1 MFVRKKFNRSG
12 SISVVVV
19 SKSQGKFTEVK
30 KFGVAK
36 SEEAADELFQKAR
49 HWLRT
54 HGGQQEL
61 DFDDKKGK
69 ELEETSRVVDNMDA
83 VLINGTQLLLNR
95 VYDSIGFDRIP
106 DGILR
111 HLVIARISQPQS
123 KLATVEYLKSY
134 YDEDVD
140 LNHIYRYM
148 DRLYN
153 TQMESAQRISVEHT
167 GKIFG
172 GKLGLMFYD
181 VTTLYFETAQTDV
194 LREPGFSKDG
204 KTAESQVVLGL
215 LVSDGG
221 YPLSY
226 SLFNGS
232 QYEGFTMIP
241 MIDDFKQRFTL
252 GDDFVVVA
260 DSSLMN
266 KDNVALLQQAG
277 YKYILGARIKNESA
291 GIKQW
296 ILSLEKE
303 DKACYE
309 CKGKNGERL
318 IVSYSDKRAK
328 KDAYNRNRGIARL
341 RKTYKSGHLTKQQVN
356 RRGYNKFLE
365 ISKDI
370 EVAISDEK
378 IAEDCK
384 WDGLK
389 GYITNT
395 NLDADRVIDE
405 YHGLWVVERAFRI
418 SKGTL
423 EMRPMFH
430 FTERRIEAH
439 ICICFIAYK
448 VYKEL
453 ERIIGINKI
462 GMSVDHVLDAAKTI
476 TTIRIKMPENGSFFT
491 KTLFLTKKQLA
502 IKPLFEM

>member
-12 SISVVVV
+12 STSVVVV

-194 LREPGFSKDG
+194 LREPW
-204 KTAESQVVLGL
+204 L
-215 LVSDGG
+215 
-221 YPLSY
+221 
-226 SLFNGS
+226 
-232 QYEGFTMIP
+232 
-241 MIDDFKQRFTL
+241 
-252 GDDFVVVA
+252 
-260 DSSLMN
+260 
-266 KDNVALLQQAG
+266 
-277 YKYILGARIKNESA
+277 
-291 GIKQW
+291 
-296 ILSLEKE
+296 
-303 DKACYE
+303 
-309 CKGKNGERL
+309 
-318 IVSYSDKRAK
+318 
-328 KDAYNRNRGIARL
+328 
-341 RKTYKSGHLTKQQVN
+341 
-356 RRGYNKFLE
+356 
-365 ISKDI
+365 
-370 EVAISDEK
+370 
-378 IAEDCK
+378 
-384 WDGLK
+384 LK
-389 GYITNT
+389 GWQ
-395 NLDADRVIDE
+395 DGRVA
-405 YHGLWVVERAFRI
+405 GRARAACLGWRLSSFI
-418 SKGTL
+418 L
-423 EMRPMFH
+423 AIQWQPV
-430 FTERRIEAH
+430 RRI
-439 ICICFIAYK
+439 Y
-448 VYKEL
+448 
-453 ERIIGINKI
+453 N
-462 GMSVDHVLDAAKTI
+462 DTDD
-476 TTIRIKMPENGSFFT
+476 
-491 KTLFLTKKQLA
+491 
-502 IKPLFEM
+502 